1 LAPHRQVLK
10 SMACDGWKVGRYAH
24 FLFVNN
30 GLCLRNMTS
39 VHREQLIE
47 LLEPLVERLGFEL
60 ADLEVNLS
68 GGGGSLRLFIDSE
81 AGITV
86 DDCADV
92 SRQVSSLLDVEDPIP
107 GDYNLEV
114 SSPGLNRRLVKAEH
128 FERFA
133 GSDVKVKLKRLIEG
147 RRNIKAR
154 LVGCE
159 GSNIVLREGGAEI
172 SVPLHEIDTARL
184 VPDL

>member
-1 LAPHRQVLK
+1 MAPQQLEGSVC
-10 SMACDGWKVGRYAH
+10 SGWKVGRFAH

-30 GLCLRNMTS
+30 GLCLRNMTITN
-39 VHREQLIE
+39 REQLIE
-47 LLEPLVERLGFEL
+47 LLEPVVERLGFEL

-68 GGGGSLRLFIDSE
+68 GGGGSLRLFIDRE
-81 AGITV
+81 PGVTV

-92 SRQVSSLLDVEDPIP
+92 SQQVSSLLDVEDPIP

-147 RRNIKAR
+147 RRNIKAQ

-159 GSNIVLREGGAEI
+159 GSNIVLREGDADI
-172 SVPLHEIDTARL
+172 SVPLQEIDTARL